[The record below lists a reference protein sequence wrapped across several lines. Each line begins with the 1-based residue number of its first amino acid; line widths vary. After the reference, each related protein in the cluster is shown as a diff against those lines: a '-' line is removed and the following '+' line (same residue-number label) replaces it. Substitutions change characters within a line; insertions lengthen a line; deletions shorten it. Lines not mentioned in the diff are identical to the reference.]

1 MRPTYIIGID
11 PYLVVSNEPIKFLAK
26 ISKYQLFSVSKVV
39 TFVNFS
45 PCVFKS
51 KKVGKIIMRLVI
63 PDKIDTTVK
72 SRKDLILVL
81 KSHEI

>member
-1 MRPTYIIGID
+1 M
-11 PYLVVSNEPIKFLAK
+11 AK

-51 KKVGKIIMRLVI
+51 RKVGRIIMRLVI
-63 PDKIDTTVK
+63 PAEIDTTVK
-72 SRKDLILVL
+72 SMKDLILIL
-81 KSHEI
+81 KSHEV